1 MSEQVVLVTGVFD
14 LLHAEHRN
22 FLQKAKALGGK
33 LLVGV
38 ESDVRV
44 RALKGEGRPINSQAV
59 RVANITAL
67 GIADE
72 VFVLPE
78 AFSKP
83 EHHRTLLE
91 QLRPNILAVSSHS
104 PHLDKKQQLMESL
117 GGQVVIVHQHN
128 PSVSTTQIL
137 QQKEIQHG

>member
-91 QLRPNILAVSSHS
+91 QIRPNILAVSSHS

-128 PSVSTTQIL
+128 PAVSTTQIL